1 MPGAADICASVL
13 PLYQI
18 APKLFAGE
26 SVVTPLQDFAHLGK
40 FDVFLCRNVLIYFDQ
55 GTKINIFDRKA
66 RVMELGG
73 MLMLVAAE
81 TVVGITEAFKPCA
94 DKRWLYRPNLD
105 RGAARRC

>member
-1 MPGAADICASVL
+1 MPGAADICASAL

-18 APKLFAGE
+18 APKLFAG
-26 SVVTPLQDFAHLGK
+26 LHDFAHLGK

-94 DKRWLYRPNLD
+94 DKRWFYRPNLD